1 MKLCMYHWMDLV
13 EITLEVISNH
23 VLFNQLLTSMPSEK
37 YFTGKIDSKILENEI
52 VMFVSIFDFKYS

>member
-23 VLFNQLLTSMPSEK
+23 VLFNQLLTSMLSEK
-37 YFTGKIDSKILENEI
+37 ISYR
-52 VMFVSIFDFKYS
+52 